1 MKKLA
6 GIHIVWLMLLSGALY
21 SQQDSYYS
29 QYMNNPFII
38 NPAYAGINDVICL
51 NATARNQWLG
61 MMKEIPKT
69 IAFDANAPIK
79 PFGINSG
86 VGISFAQ
93 ESMAFNKNITINLA
107 YSYIIDLRKG
117 KLGLG
122 FNAGIFNPSLKVTQ
136 WLTSQ
141 EPATSDASIPAT
153 NPAAFSFD
161 MGLGAY
167 YKSDDVYFGFSI
179 AHLLQPKIKY
189 AGMNSDQASP
199 LLINYNLMAG
209 YRLVLPNPLFEI
221 RPSTYITSDGR
232 LVSLTLNTNVV
243 YNKNFWGGVS
253 VRPGDGIIALM
264 GFELFNG
271 LKLAISYDIVTTS
284 LSTYNS
290 GSVEFTLGYCF
301 NLKVEKT
308 PQKYKS
314 VRFL

>member
-1 MKKLA
+1 
-6 GIHIVWLMLLSGALY
+6 MLLSGALY
-21 SQQDSYYS
+21 SQQSSYYS

-38 NPAYAGINDVICL
+38 NPAYAGINDVVCL

-61 MMKEIPKT
+61 IKGAPNT
-69 IAFDANAPIK
+69 IAFDGNAPIK

-86 VGISFAQ
+86 VGLSFAQ
-93 ESMAFNKNITINLA
+93 ENIGFNKDITINLA
-107 YSYIIDLRKG
+107 YSYKIDLRKG

-122 FNAGIFNPSLKVTQ
+122 FNVGIYNPTLKVDGQ
-136 WLTSQ
+136 WLPPQ
-141 EPATSDASIPAT
+141 EGTATQDISIPAT
-153 NPAAFSFD
+153 NAAAFVFD

-167 YKSDDVYFGFSI
+167 YKSDDVYFGFSV
-179 AHLLQPKIKY
+179 AHLLQPRIKY
-189 AGMNSDQASP
+189 AGMNSDQASQ
-199 LLINYNLMAG
+199 LVQHYNLLAG
-209 YRLVLPNPLFEI
+209 YRFVLPNPMFEV
-221 RPSTYITSDGR
+221 RPSTYITSDGK

-271 LKLAISYDIVTTS
+271 LKLGLSYDFITTS
-284 LSTYNS
+284 LAGYNS